1 MLSLLLLT
9 GLSLLCVVM
18 NVAQIVAGFRS
29 LPIYQTAVEEFGIT
43 SLSSFGAIGVFI
55 EGRFSFTIS
64 ETTEGPK
71 IFGRGGGH
79 LNLSENDFFEALCYY
94 FQLKKDMF
102 WGSCAKLKIQLI
114 PYSLFLSKPPDSE
127 HLALQGPKSSLSPSS
142 TVLLVFLD

>member
-55 EGRFSFTIS
+55 EGKFSFTIS
-64 ETTEGPK
+64 ESAEGPK
-71 IFGRGGGH
+71 ILGGN
-79 LNLSENDFFEALCYY
+79 LNLSEFF
-94 FQLKKDMF
+94 LKHFVIM
-102 WGSCAKLKIQLI
+102 SN
-114 PYSLFLSKPPDSE
+114 
-127 HLALQGPKSSLSPSS
+127 
-142 TVLLVFLD
+142 

>member
-55 EGRFSFTIS
+55 EGKFSFTIS
-64 ETTEGPK
+64 ETAEGPK
-71 IFGRGGGH
+71 ILWGGIWIF
-79 LNLSENDFFEALCYY
+79 LKMIFFEALCYY

-142 TVLLVFLD
+142 TVLLLFLD